1 MGTGFP
7 YYTSRSYW
15 IVSGL
20 PSPWHILFNFSCHLF
35 DSRLKKI
42 GWLNYIEKRAVSFSL
57 WQLSRPQLLGR
68 EPRNSRKHE
77 LAAGKRYVVLC
88 TYQIPYHFLCC
99 IWKKNWPLLLLQSHP
114 HRHPFV
120 LIPFTLPHCVLYRPT
135 FRWMEIWNGFSVVS
149 RGIKQNTSFCINHSA
164 VYIFIIDPIQTDRK
178 MLNWCQEI
186 IQIIY

>member
-57 WQLSRPQLLGR
+57 WQLSRSQLLGR

-120 LIPFTLPHCVLYRPT
+120 LIPLLCPIVFCTDLHFVGWKFEMVFLL
-135 FRWMEIWNGFSVVS
+135 SVVES
-149 RGIKQNTSFCINHSA
+149 SKIHHS
-164 VYIFIIDPIQTDRK
+164 VLTIPPFISLSLIQFKLIEKCLTDAK
-178 MLNWCQEI
+178 SSSK
-186 IQIIY
+186 